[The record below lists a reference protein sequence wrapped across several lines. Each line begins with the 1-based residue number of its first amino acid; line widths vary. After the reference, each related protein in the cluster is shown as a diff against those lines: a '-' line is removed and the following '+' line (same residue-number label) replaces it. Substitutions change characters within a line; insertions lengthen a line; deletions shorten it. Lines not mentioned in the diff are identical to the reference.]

1 MEHTD
6 GALERILNSPGSM
19 QKIAELAQSLKAEM
33 QETSGESAD
42 SEAGQTETS
51 GISDPVIPGV
61 PDGMGVSGV
70 LSGLNA
76 NPAVM
81 RLVTAAASSYGQSD
95 KRTRLLEALRPF
107 THGENVGTIDRAIN
121 AVRIARTA
129 KAVLNTI
136 GGGERFV

>member
-6 GALERILNSPGSM
+6 GALERILNSPDSM
-19 QKIAELAQSLKAEM
+19 QKIAELAQSLKAEI
-33 QETSGESAD
+33 QEPASETAEIDGSPA
-42 SEAGQTETS
+42 EAGAVQ
-51 GISDPVIPGV
+51 DPVV
-61 PDGMGVSGV
+61 PDSLDISSV
-70 LSGLNA
+70 LSGLNI

-107 THGENVGTIDRAIN
+107 THGENAGTIDRAIN

>member
-6 GALERILNSPGSM
+6 GALERILNSPDSM

-33 QETSGESAD
+33 QPTSSEPAEIDNSPAEAD
-42 SEAGQTETS
+42 AVQ
-51 GISDPVIPGV
+51 DPAV
-61 PDGMGVSGV
+61 PDSPDISGV
-70 LSGLNA
+70 LSGMNI
-76 NPAVM
+76 NPAVL

-107 THGENVGTIDRAIN
+107 THGENAGTIDRAIN

>member
-6 GALERILNSPGSM
+6 GALERILNSPDSM
-19 QKIAELAQSLKAEM
+19 QKIAELAQSLKAEI
-33 QETSGESAD
+33 QEPARETAEIDSSPAEAD
-42 SEAGQTETS
+42 AGQ
-51 GISDPVIPGV
+51 DPVV
-61 PDGMGVSGV
+61 PDSLDISSV
-70 LSGLNA
+70 LSGLNI

-107 THGENVGTIDRAIN
+107 THGENAGTIDRAIN

>member
-1 MEHTD
+1 M
-6 GALERILNSPGSM
+6 
-19 QKIAELAQSLKAEM
+19 
-33 QETSGESAD
+33 
-42 SEAGQTETS
+42 
-51 GISDPVIPGV
+51 
-61 PDGMGVSGV
+61 
-70 LSGLNA
+70 LSGMNI
-76 NPAVM
+76 NPAVL

-107 THGENVGTIDRAIN
+107 THGENAGTIDRAIN

>member
-6 GALERILNSPGSM
+6 GALERILNSPDSM
-19 QKIAELAQSLKAEM
+19 QKIAELAQSLKEEM
-33 QETSGESAD
+33 QPTSREPAEIDNSPAEAD
-42 SEAGQTETS
+42 AVQ
-51 GISDPVIPGV
+51 DPAV
-61 PDGMGVSGV
+61 PDSPDISGV
-70 LSGLNA
+70 LSGMNI
-76 NPAVM
+76 NPALL

-107 THGENVGTIDRAIN
+107 THGENAGTIDRAIN